1 MGNRATAIANLKKKG
16 AEANPNGRPKKGYSI
31 TEWFQEM
38 LKSNPET
45 RDAIGASIAAKALE
59 GDPAAIKLIWNY
71 MDGMPKQ
78 GIDLT
83 SGGKPI
89 PLLTGIA
96 DDVPTDNGP
105 EETTK
110 AK

>member
-16 AEANPNGRPKKGYSI
+16 ADANPNGRPPKGYSI

-38 LKSNPET
+38 LKANPDK
-45 RDAIGASIAAKALE
+45 RDAIGASIMAKALE
-59 GDPAAIKLIWNY
+59 GDSAAIKLVWNY

-89 PLLTGIA
+89 PLLAGIA
-96 DDVPTDNGP
+96 DDVPTNNSP
-105 EETTK
+105 EETPK